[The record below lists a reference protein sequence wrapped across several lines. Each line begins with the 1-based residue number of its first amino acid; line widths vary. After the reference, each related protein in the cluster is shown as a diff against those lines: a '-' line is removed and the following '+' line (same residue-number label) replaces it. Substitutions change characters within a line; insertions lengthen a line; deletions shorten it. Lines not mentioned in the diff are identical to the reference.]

1 MTTFD
6 DIFKT
11 SDDVGAANR
20 IAAFL
25 AFDET
30 QGNTPPAPFDLVILA
45 GNAILTTAAGAFD
58 LAQKFDLPV
67 LITGGIGH
75 STRLLAEAVRSHP
88 TYATIATDGR
98 SEAGILAEIALK
110 HWRLTPERIIV
121 ETQSTNCGEN
131 AIFTLRR
138 LDEIGRRPRRA
149 VLIQDPLMQRR
160 TDASFTRAWTQSRW
174 PTAFLNWPVIV
185 PQLVMR
191 DGIVDFD
198 SRLPPGLW
206 APNRYVSLLMGEIP
220 RLRDD
225 ENGYGPRGHGFID
238 HVDIP
243 DDVRAAHA
251 HLSRALEDHPALRS
265 R

>member
-1 MTTFD
+1 MTFNA
-6 DIFKT
+6 ILKT
-11 SDDVGAANR
+11 PDDVAAANR

-25 AFDET
+25 AFDAL
-30 QGNTPPAPFDLVILA
+30 GDDADLVILA
-45 GNAILTTAAGAFD
+45 GNAILATAAGAFD
-58 LAQKFDLPV
+58 LARKQDLPV

-75 STRLLAEAVRSHP
+75 STSLLAEAVRAHP
-88 TYATIATDGR
+88 ACASIATDGR
-98 SEAGILAEIALK
+98 PEADVLADIARDVWGL
-110 HWRLTPERIIV
+110 PNQVMV

-138 LDEIGRRPRRA
+138 LNELGLRPRRA

-160 TDASFTRAWTQSRW
+160 TAASFTRAWQGSPW
-174 PTAFLNWPVIV
+174 PTTFLNWPVFV

-191 DGIVDFD
+191 NGGVDYQD
-198 SRLPPGLW
+198 DWPIGLW
-206 APNRYVSLLMGEIP
+206 SPDRYVSLLMGEIP

-225 ENGYGPRGHGFID
+225 ENGYGPRGRGFID

-243 DDVRAAHA
+243 DEVLAAYA
-251 HLSRALEDHPALRS
+251 HLSRTLTDHPILRS